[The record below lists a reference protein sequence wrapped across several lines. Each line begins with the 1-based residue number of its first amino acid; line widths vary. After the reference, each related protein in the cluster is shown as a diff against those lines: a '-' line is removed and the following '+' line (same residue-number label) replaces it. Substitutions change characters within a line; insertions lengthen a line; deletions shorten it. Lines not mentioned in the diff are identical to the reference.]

1 MILSLQILL
10 PKKKKK
16 ITNNVTMNVI
26 SNTHST
32 SISACEVRGVKAG
45 V

>member
-10 PKKKKK
+10 PKKKK

-32 SISACEVRGVKAG
+32 SISACEVRGVNTG